1 VIPLLHD
8 LAGERV
14 LVFGGGTVGARR
26 ARTFAAEPG
35 VWTVVLSPA
44 FADAPFG
51 GARRVRA
58 APAPDDV
65 PGWLDRVE
73 PAVAVAATDDPAVND
88 AVERAARQRGVLYNR
103 ADRAGDRAPGNVAVP
118 SILRDGEVTVAVS
131 TGVPALTRA
140 LRERV
145 EPVLEGAGAMA
156 ALAGGLRD
164 RLRERY
170 SAAERRAALRAVVR
184 SDQVQNALARGD
196 DTAEQVAERVARDAA
211 EAASDR
217 AGEDS

>member
-14 LVFGGGTVGARR
+14 LVFGGGPVGARR
-26 ARTFAAEPG
+26 ARTFAAEAG
-35 VWTVVLSPA
+35 SVVVLSPA
-44 FADAPFG
+44 FADAGFG
-51 GARRVRA
+51 DARRVRA
-58 APAPDDV
+58 APAPDAV
-65 PGWLDRVE
+65 PGWFDRVE
-73 PAVAVAATDDPAVND
+73 PAVAVAATDDAAVNN
-88 AVERAARQRGVLYNR
+88 AVERAARERAVLYNR

-118 SILRDGEVTVAVS
+118 SMLRDGEVTVAVS

-145 EPVLEGAGAMA
+145 EPVVAGAGAMA

-164 RLRERY
+164 RLRDRY
-170 SAAERRAALRAVVR
+170 GPADRRAALRAVVR

-196 DTAEQVAERVARDAA
+196 GTAEQVAERVARDAA
-211 EAASDR
+211 EAAGDR
-217 AGEDS
+217 GDEDT